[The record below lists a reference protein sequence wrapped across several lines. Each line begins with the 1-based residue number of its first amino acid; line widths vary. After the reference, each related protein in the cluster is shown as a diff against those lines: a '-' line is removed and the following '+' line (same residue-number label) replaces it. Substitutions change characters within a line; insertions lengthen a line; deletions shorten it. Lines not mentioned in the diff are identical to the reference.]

1 MDNQSN
7 SRKLTMEDLSLCN
20 QNNDNQHYSYKII
33 NNQKK
38 YSHTQK
44 IKP

>member
-7 SRKLTMEDLSLCN
+7 SRKLTMEDLLLCN
-20 QNNDNQHYSYKII
+20 QNNDNQQYSYKIV

-44 IKP
+44 VKP